1 VVEVVLVALPVATG
15 DAPLA
20 AHSDTWSDRQIV
32 AEGQQSP
39 DYAARLRKLF
49 QGASTQALISRRDAL
64 GAAAEIEQLWAA
76 LWAAGCTNNDV
87 MFAQDET
94 SLGICSPTN
103 DETPRAA

>member
-1 VVEVVLVALPVATG
+1 MVEVVLVPLS
-15 DAPLA
+15 DAIGNARLTA
-20 AHSDTWSDRQIV
+20 YSDTRSNRQTL
-32 AEGQQSP
+32 AERQQSP

-49 QGASTQALISRRDAL
+49 QGVSTHALISRRDAL

-87 MFAQDET
+87 QSRDET

-103 DETPRAA
+103 GLTPGVA